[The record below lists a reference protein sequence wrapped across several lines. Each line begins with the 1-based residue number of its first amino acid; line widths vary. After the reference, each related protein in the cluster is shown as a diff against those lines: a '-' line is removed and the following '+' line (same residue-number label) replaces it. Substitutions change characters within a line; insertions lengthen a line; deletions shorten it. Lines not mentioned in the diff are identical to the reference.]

1 MKIKEQ
7 ELNNYLYYFKNKDCK
22 FEVTGDYKAKFEL
35 YRLQI
40 WFDNNLGIL
49 HIKDYTNKDTITL
62 NITEICNL
70 TIEDNIL
77 YIQLDETRIAIKT
90 INRRTKWK
98 I

>member
-7 ELNNYLYYFKNKDCK
+7 ELNNYLYYFKNKNCII
-22 FEVTGDYKAKFEL
+22 EVTGDYKAKFEL

-40 WFDNNLGIL
+40 WFDIEQGIL
-49 HIKDYTNKDTITL
+49 YIKDYTNKDTITV

-70 TIEDNIL
+70 TIKDNIL

-90 INRRTKWK
+90 ISRRTR
-98 I
+98 